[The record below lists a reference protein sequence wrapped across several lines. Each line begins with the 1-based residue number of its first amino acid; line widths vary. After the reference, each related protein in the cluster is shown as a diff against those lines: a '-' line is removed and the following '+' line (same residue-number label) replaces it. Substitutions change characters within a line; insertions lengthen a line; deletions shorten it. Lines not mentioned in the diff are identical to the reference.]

1 MPKASRCG
9 GRLIDVTV
17 LSKIDADSGEPIARC
32 VFRMLRSAIVSMHF
46 RPGQAL
52 SEQEIADQLGVSRQP
67 VREAFIKLSEA
78 GLLTVRPQRGT
89 FVVKISVKQ
98 VLDARFVR
106 EAVELAVVRQACE
119 KIPPAGLGDLRANL
133 KAQWDL
139 AELPNPEGF
148 LELDEAFHRAIAL
161 GADCEYAWRIVE
173 ETKAQMDRVR
183 YLSVPHATPIKRLIA
198 QHQAVLDAIAARDP
212 SKAEAAMGQH
222 LREILT
228 SLPELE
234 GKFPDLFNH
243 DEAGG
248 AMGGRTAARARP
260 TGRKVA

>member
-1 MPKASRCG
+1 MLNK
-9 GRLIDVTV
+9 IDVE
-17 LSKIDADSGEPIARC
+17 SGEPIARR
-32 VFRMLRSAIVSMHF
+32 VYRVLRQAIVTMQF

-78 GLLTVRPQRGT
+78 GLLTIRPQRGS

-106 EAVELAVVRQACE
+106 EAVETAVVRKACE
-119 KIPPAGLGDLRANL
+119 TITPAGIAELRDNL
-133 KAQWDL
+133 KAQWDI
-139 AELPNPEGF
+139 ADEPVPVRF
-148 LELDEAFHRAIAL
+148 LELDEAFHRAIAI
-161 GADCEYAWRIVE
+161 GAECDYAWRIVE

-183 YLSVPHATPIKRLIA
+183 YLSVPYATPIRRLIS
-198 QHQAVLDAIAARDP
+198 QHQAVLEAIVARDP
-212 SKAEAAMGQH
+212 VKAEAAMGLH

-234 GKFPDLFNH
+234 GKFPDLFTLE
-243 DEAGG
+243 EAGNPPSPKTNPRSS
-248 AMGGRTAARARP
+248 GRSRVAAVR
-260 TGRKVA
+260 

>member
-1 MPKASRCG
+1 MLNK
-9 GRLIDVTV
+9 IDVE
-17 LSKIDADSGEPIARC
+17 SGEPIARR
-32 VFRMLRSAIVSMHF
+32 VYRVLRQAIVTMQF

-78 GLLTVRPQRGT
+78 GLLTIRPQRGT

-106 EAVELAVVRQACE
+106 EAVETAVVRKACE
-119 KIPPAGLGDLRANL
+119 TITPAGLAELRDNI
-133 KAQWDL
+133 KAQWDI
-139 AELPNPEGF
+139 ADEPVPVRF
-148 LELDEAFHRAIAL
+148 LELDEAFHRTIAI
-161 GADCEYAWRIVE
+161 GAECDYAWRIVE

-183 YLSVPHATPIKRLIA
+183 YLSVPYATPIRRLIA
-198 QHQAVLDAIAARDP
+198 QHQAVLDAIVARDP
-212 SKAEAAMGQH
+212 VKADAAMGLH

-234 GKFPDLFNH
+234 GKFPDLFNEE
-243 DEAGG
+243 DG
-248 AMGGRTAARARP
+248 AAALPVKAPSRASSRGRARSAAL
-260 TGRKVA
+260 R

>member
-1 MPKASRCG
+1 MLNK
-9 GRLIDVTV
+9 IDVE
-17 LSKIDADSGEPIARC
+17 SGEPIARR
-32 VFRMLRSAIVSMHF
+32 VYRVLRQAIVTMQF

-78 GLLTVRPQRGT
+78 GLLTIRPQRGS

-106 EAVELAVVRQACE
+106 EAVETAVVRKACE
-119 KIPPAGLGDLRANL
+119 TITPAGIAELRDNL
-133 KAQWDL
+133 KAQWDI
-139 AELPNPEGF
+139 ADEPVPVRF
-148 LELDEAFHRAIAL
+148 LELDEAFHRAIAI
-161 GADCEYAWRIVE
+161 GAECDYAWRIVE

-183 YLSVPHATPIKRLIA
+183 YLSVPYATPIRRLIS
-198 QHQAVLDAIAARDP
+198 QHQAVLEAIIARDP
-212 SKAEAAMGQH
+212 VKAEAAMGLH

-234 GKFPDLFNH
+234 GKFPDLFTLE
-243 DEAGG
+243 DAG
-248 AMGGRTAARARP
+248 APPTPKTASRSSGRSRVAALR
-260 TGRKVA
+260 

>member
-1 MPKASRCG
+1 MLNK
-9 GRLIDVTV
+9 IDVE
-17 LSKIDADSGEPIARC
+17 SGEPIARR
-32 VFRMLRSAIVSMHF
+32 VYRVLRQAIVTMQF

-78 GLLTVRPQRGT
+78 GLLTIRPQRGS

-106 EAVELAVVRQACE
+106 EAVETAVVRKACE
-119 KIPPAGLGDLRANL
+119 TITPAGIAELRDNL
-133 KAQWDL
+133 KAQWDI
-139 AELPNPEGF
+139 ADEPVPVRF
-148 LELDEAFHRAIAL
+148 LELDEAFHRAIAI
-161 GADCEYAWRIVE
+161 GAECDYAWRIVE

-183 YLSVPHATPIKRLIA
+183 YLSVPYATPIRRLIS
-198 QHQAVLDAIAARDP
+198 QHQAVLEAIVARDP
-212 SKAEAAMGQH
+212 VKAEAAMGLH

-234 GKFPDLFNH
+234 GKFPDLFTLE
-243 DEAGG
+243 EAGTPPG
-248 AMGGRTAARARP
+248 SKHTSRSSGRSRVAALR
-260 TGRKVA
+260 

>member
-1 MPKASRCG
+1 MLNK
-9 GRLIDVTV
+9 IDVE
-17 LSKIDADSGEPIARC
+17 SGEPIARR
-32 VFRMLRSAIVSMHF
+32 VYRVLRQAIVTMQF

-78 GLLTVRPQRGT
+78 GLLTIRPQRGS

-106 EAVELAVVRQACE
+106 EAVETAVVRKACE
-119 KIPPAGLGDLRANL
+119 TITPAGIAELRDNL
-133 KAQWDL
+133 KAQWDI
-139 AELPNPEGF
+139 ADEPVPVRF
-148 LELDEAFHRAIAL
+148 LELDEAFHRAIAI
-161 GADCEYAWRIVE
+161 GAECDYAWRIVE

-183 YLSVPHATPIKRLIA
+183 YLSVPYATPIRRLIS
-198 QHQAVLDAIAARDP
+198 QHQAVLEAIIARDP
-212 SKAEAAMGQH
+212 LKAEAAMGLH

-234 GKFPDLFNH
+234 GKFPDLFTLE
-243 DEAGG
+243 DAGTLP
-248 AMGGRTAARARP
+248 ASKPTSRSSGRSRVAALR
-260 TGRKVA
+260 

>member
-1 MPKASRCG
+1 MLNK
-9 GRLIDVTV
+9 IDVE
-17 LSKIDADSGEPIARC
+17 SGEPIARR
-32 VFRMLRSAIVSMHF
+32 VYRVLRQAIVTMQF

-78 GLLTVRPQRGT
+78 GLLTIRPQRGS

-106 EAVELAVVRQACE
+106 EAVETAVVRKACE
-119 KIPPAGLGDLRANL
+119 TITPAGIAELRDNL
-133 KAQWDL
+133 KAQWDI
-139 AELPNPEGF
+139 ADEPVPVRF
-148 LELDEAFHRAIAL
+148 LELDEAFHRAIAI
-161 GADCEYAWRIVE
+161 GAECDYAWRIVE

-183 YLSVPHATPIKRLIA
+183 YLSVPYATPIRRLIS
-198 QHQAVLDAIAARDP
+198 QHQAVLEAIVARDP
-212 SKAEAAMGQH
+212 AKAEAAMGLH

-234 GKFPDLFNH
+234 GKFPDLFTLE
-243 DEAGG
+243 EAG
-248 AMGGRTAARARP
+248 APPAPKTTSRNNGRSRVAALR
-260 TGRKVA
+260 